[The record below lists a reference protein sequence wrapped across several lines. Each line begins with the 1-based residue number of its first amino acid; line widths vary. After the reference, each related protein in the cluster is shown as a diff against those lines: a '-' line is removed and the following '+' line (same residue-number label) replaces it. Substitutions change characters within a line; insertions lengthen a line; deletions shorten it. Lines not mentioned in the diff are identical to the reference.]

1 MNSRKAVSI
10 ITKICLSSFQK
21 VLGNLTLLPNHFLIL
36 ARPIWGCVLQYQ
48 HSEKGKKASNLS
60 SCLSITGPWRTATEQ
75 VLASL
80 SGLAPATK
88 TSPPRHKFSSTR
100 VLWHFP
106 AREQCHTHT
115 HTLMWL
121 TACRHTRHPKI
132 SSAVWAD
139 VPEEDH
145 SLWAQTD
152 KSRCSEPP
160 LLPGWLTSHPTHPAF
175 SLVGLEWVTGWLA
188 LLALCGWHPHS
199 WFLIQQAL
207 EFHSINP
214 LPPENKRHQKVK
226 WPTIDKIT
234 SDTVHCYK
242 PLIFRLKI
250 WISCCIIVTR
260 IQCLRG
266 NTGPSAGQ
274 FSSLHPLKSH
284 CICN

>member
-115 HTLMWL
+115 HSCGSLQADTQG
-121 TACRHTRHPKI
+121 TQK
-132 SSAVWAD
+132 SAV
-139 VPEEDH
+139 
-145 SLWAQTD
+145 
-152 KSRCSEPP
+152 
-160 LLPGWLTSHPTHPAF
+160 
-175 SLVGLEWVTGWLA
+175 
-188 LLALCGWHPHS
+188 LCGQTFQGRTIPSGLRQTRADAVNHPCCLGDS
-199 WFLIQQAL
+199 PAI
-207 EFHSINP
+207 P
-214 LPPENKRHQKVK
+214 L
-226 WPTIDKIT
+226 T
-234 SDTVHCYK
+234 
-242 PLIFRLKI
+242 L
-250 WISCCIIVTR
+250 
-260 IQCLRG
+260 
-266 NTGPSAGQ
+266 PSAWWGWNEWLGGWPCWLCVAGIHTAG
-274 FSSLHPLKSH
+274 FSYSKH
-284 CICN
+284 

>member
-21 VLGNLTLLPNHFLIL
+21 VLGNLTLLPYHFLIL

-115 HTLMWL
+115 HTHVAHCRQTHKAPKNQQCCVGRRSRGGPFPLGSDRQEQMQWTTPAAWVTHQPSHSPCLQPGGAGMSDWVAGPAGFVWL
-121 TACRHTRHPKI
+121 ASTQLVSHTASTR
-132 SSAVWAD
+132 
-139 VPEEDH
+139 
-145 SLWAQTD
+145 
-152 KSRCSEPP
+152 
-160 LLPGWLTSHPTHPAF
+160 F
-175 SLVGLEWVTGWLA
+175 SL
-188 LLALCGWHPHS
+188 
-199 WFLIQQAL
+199 
-207 EFHSINP
+207 
-214 LPPENKRHQKVK
+214 
-226 WPTIDKIT
+226 
-234 SDTVHCYK
+234 YK
-242 PLIFRLKI
+242 PPSTRKQKAPKGQ
-250 WISCCIIVTR
+250 VTNHW
-260 IQCLRG
+260 Q
-266 NTGPSAGQ
+266 NH
-274 FSSLHPLKSH
+274 FWHSSLL
-284 CICN
+284 